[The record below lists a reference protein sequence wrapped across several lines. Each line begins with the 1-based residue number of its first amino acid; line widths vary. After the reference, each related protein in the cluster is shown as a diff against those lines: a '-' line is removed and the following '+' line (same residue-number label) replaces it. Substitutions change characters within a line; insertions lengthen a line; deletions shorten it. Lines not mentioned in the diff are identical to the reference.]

1 MVDAAAPPAGRL
13 DQARA
18 DKPARDEAATFVV
31 GGADAL
37 EIYVEAAADGLFSP
51 AQSPIWVGAW
61 IGEARP
67 DVVIAAIRRNGR
79 TILAIALEVVERAAV
94 RTAQFMGGNH
104 ANGNFPPI
112 CRSDAGSTT
121 VEDLRL
127 LFAAIA
133 KARPDIDLIAL
144 ERLADEIGGAR
155 NPLLTLPFRQSPN
168 LSLGVDLSGGFN
180 AMLGRANAKRKR
192 KKHRSQARKFETAG
206 GFRRRQA
213 RTAAEVDD
221 LLTAFFA
228 MKAVRFASM
237 GIMDVFAETHIRNF
251 FRTIFTRSLASPEPP
266 FVLHALEVGG
276 KVRAVTGSSRS
287 HDRLICEFGAI
298 ADDDMAFASPGE
310 FLFFDNIEEACR
322 DGYAVYDFS
331 VGDEH
336 YKRLWCDLEIA
347 QFDVLMPLTAKGRA
361 AAAGLR
367 LAARFKSYVKNNGM
381 LWSLV
386 KKFRKRNAEAVGMA
400 EG

>member
-1 MVDAAAPPAGRL
+1 MVDAAASPAGRL

-31 GGADAL
+31 GGVDAFDTYL
-37 EIYVEAAADGLFSP
+37 EAAEGLFSP
-51 AQSPIWVGAW
+51 AQSPIWIGSW
-61 IGEARP
+61 IDEARP
-67 DVVIAAIRRNGR
+67 DVVVAALRRNGR
-79 TILAIALEVVERAAV
+79 AILSIALEVVERASV
-94 RTAQFMGGNH
+94 RTARFMGGNH
-104 ANGNFPPI
+104 ANGNFPPVRR
-112 CRSDAGSTT
+112 CDARSISA
-121 VEDLRL
+121 EDMGL
-127 LFAAIA
+127 LVAAVA

-144 ERLADEIGGAR
+144 ERMADEIDGLR
-155 NPLLTLPFRQSPN
+155 NPLLALPFRQSPN
-168 LSLGVDLSGGFN
+168 LSLGVDLSGGFD
-180 AMLGRANAKRKR
+180 AMLARANAKRKR

-206 GFRRRQA
+206 GFRRREA
-213 RTAAEVDD
+213 RTAEEVDE

-237 GIMDVFAETHIRNF
+237 GIADVFAEAHVRRF
-251 FRTIFTRSLASPEPP
+251 FRAIFTRSLATSDRP

-276 KVRAVTGSSRS
+276 KMRAVTGSSRC

-322 DGYAVYDFS
+322 EGYAVYDFS

-347 QFDVLMPLTAKGRA
+347 QFDVLVPLTAKGRA

-367 LAARFKSYVKNNGM
+367 LAARFKSFVKNNRL
-381 LWSLV
+381 LWKLV
-386 KKFRKRNAEAVGMA
+386 KRFRKRAAQQAEPT
-400 EG
+400 ED